1 MTIQPKWMNDPEL
14 KDLAGVFSARE
25 STMFTQDLADGD
37 NWVTGDDERTKST
50 SAQIS
55 DRVLEFQADDLA
67 QAIRQ
72 YVGYA
77 LLERD
82 SRNRIVDRGQDDP
95 RNAPKWRRLHPIVD
109 AMVTAFSSNGADE
122 SQGLL
127 CALEVARRLAPGA
140 RVENMLATL
149 YCNTGRFEQGI
160 VHARE
165 AVKATS
171 TPYLKAMAWTWL
183 AVGQRGANVECPV
196 SSAREAVKLA
206 PDFLFSWIE
215 LLRSGCHE
223 QDIQAIEDAVES
235 MRSHPQMCSS
245 EAHDTPDTPPDV
257 SHLPPEIQ
265 NAIPE
270 GLWRYVSSNDSEG
283 GQA

>member
-1 MTIQPKWMNDPEL
+1 MTIQPKWTKDPEL
-14 KDLAGVFSARE
+14 KDLVDVFSARG
-25 STMFTQDLADGD
+25 STMFTQDPADGESS
-37 NWVTGDDERTKST
+37 VAGDDELTKST
-50 SAQIS
+50 DAEIS
-55 DRVLEFQADDLA
+55 DRVLEFQVDDLA
-67 QAIRQ
+67 QVIRQ

-82 SRNRIVDRGQDDP
+82 PRNRIVDRGQDDP
-95 RNAPKWRRLHPIVD
+95 RNAPKWRRLYPIVD
-109 AMVTAFSSNGADE
+109 AMVAAFSSNGAGE

-140 RVENMLATL
+140 RVENILATL

-165 AVKATS
+165 ALKATS

-206 PDFLFSWIE
+206 PDFLFPWIE

-223 QDIQAIEDAVES
+223 RDIPAVEEAVEI

-245 EAHDTPDTPPDV
+245 EAHDKPDTLQDL
-257 SHLPPEIQ
+257 SHLPPEIL

-270 GLWRYVSSNDSEG
+270 DLRRYIPLKNCEG